1 MSDGYSLLPL
11 AQAVGGF
18 LIGAVTVILPLLV
31 VLLL

>member
-18 LIGAVTVILPLLV
+18 LIGILTLSIPLLV
-31 VLLL
+31 VLVL